1 MENVVFF
8 EKTVKLAMK
17 WKQGTRS
24 RGEATEE
31 EGVYEGQKE

>member
-17 WKQGTRS
+17 GTRS
-24 RGEATEE
+24 RGQAAEE
-31 EGVYEGQKE
+31 EDEYEGQKQ